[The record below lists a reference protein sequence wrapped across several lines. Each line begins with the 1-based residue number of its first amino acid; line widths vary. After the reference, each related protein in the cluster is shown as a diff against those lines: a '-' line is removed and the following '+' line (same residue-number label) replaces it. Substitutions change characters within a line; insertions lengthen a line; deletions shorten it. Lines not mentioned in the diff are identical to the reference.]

1 MAVPAQVRSGDVRLG
16 VQSLTVES
24 AIDHLV
30 DAAQGV
36 VENQMELAR
45 LDVEQTIGRVLR
57 SAALVLVGVLL
68 LVGAIVPLAMAA
80 YAAFPEA
87 YSPAA
92 RLAILGGGIAAAGT
106 GLVLLGVRRMDA
118 HGRD

>member
-1 MAVPAQVRSGDVRLG
+1 MALPAQVRSADLRLG
-16 VQSLTVES
+16 VQGLTVES

-36 VENQMELAR
+36 VENQLELAR
-45 LDVEQTIGRVLR
+45 LEVELTMGRVLR
-57 SAALVLVGVLL
+57 SAALVLVGMLL
-68 LVGAIVPLAMAA
+68 LVGAIAPLGMAA

-92 RLAILGGGIAAAGT
+92 RLAILGGAIA
-106 GLVLLGVRRMDA
+106 LVGCVLMLLGVRRMDA